1 MVPGA
6 GAWGRALPLPEAAA
20 PEHVAGKGSFLL
32 SCAGQRRGNFLLQ
45 FLAVVPNQENFCFPE
60 WPMERNA
67 GHKVFTRFHKM
78 VQTEDREN
86 GAGEVSSKRAY
97 RGKERQVSSSVKI

>member
-20 PEHVAGKGSFLL
+20 PEHVAGKKLSFLL
-32 SCAGQRRGNFLLQ
+32 SCAGRRRGNFLLQ

-67 GHKVFTRFHKM
+67 GHKMFTRFHKL
-78 VQTEDREN
+78 VQTVGDFHDVALQFRRRDEN
-86 GAGEVSSKRAY
+86 DPFVWSRWP
-97 RGKERQVSSSVKI
+97 